1 MPRNMTRFC
10 NLIGAL
16 ALLGTIAQAQD
27 TADPFSDGGNGAK
40 LHVAS
45 GFLCPLQIG
54 AFERDAVGERD
65 LRTSSDFCAYSA
77 LDGVYGTV
85 TLAPLRGAFD
95 PQAMLTP
102 EFVVQEGSGGK
113 MVGEATQTLGPKS
126 APLSVYTRTYET
138 TKVATQRYRILFS
151 SAAVGNW
158 AVQVT
163 LEYAD
168 PRDILIEGDFL
179 NAVYANAIRRIA
191 APHPGP

>member
-1 MPRNMTRFC
+1 MIDIRNLSGVMAFATFC
-10 NLIGAL
+10 CVP
-16 ALLGTIAQAQD
+16 TYAQD
-27 TADPFSDGGNGAK
+27 QADPFSDGGNGAK
-40 LHVAS
+40 LHAAS
-45 GFLCPLQIG
+45 GFVCPLQIG

-65 LRTSSDFCAYSA
+65 LRSSSDFCAYSA

-85 TLAPLRGAFD
+85 TLVPLRGAFD
-95 PQAMLTP
+95 AKAILAP

-113 MVGEATQTLGPKS
+113 MIGETTQTFGTKS

-138 TKVATQRYRILFS
+138 TKVATQRYRIQFS

-168 PRDILIEGDFL
+168 PRDIMIEGDFL
-179 NAVYANAIRRIA
+179 NSVYANAIAQISVPRP
-191 APHPGP
+191 AP